1 MKYKLILDK
10 GKMYALVRA
19 NAYGRDHTRMPSF
32 PVFKRCMFERIGSG
46 YQLYGDSF
54 MASLY
59 WRSGLLHLDI
69 IDILWY
75 MDSQVTWEPEAFPYF
90 KWCLIPLD
98 DNNNDEP

>member
-1 MKYKLILDK
+1 MKYKLIMDKK

-32 PVFKRCMFERIGSG
+32 PFFKRCMFERIGSG

-69 IDILWY
+69 IDILLVY
-75 MDSQVTWEPEAFPYF
+75 GFASYLGAGSISVF
-90 KWCLIPLD
+90 LSGV
-98 DNNNDEP
+98 